1 MELYLRPAGPA
12 DAEEIA
18 EVQRLSWL
26 ATYREMLSPDSLAR
40 AEAAWDA
47 RHWRHSLER
56 VDDRVFSLVIEGR
69 ECGIAGFGVAG
80 PRRGG
85 RDPLL
90 QSFKAEIYLLYLLP
104 RFQGRGLGA
113 RLMQGLA
120 RVLIARGM
128 DSALV
133 WALAQNLKAIGFY
146 RRMSGAMLMQC
157 RKPFFGESVSEVALG
172 WRDLSRL
179 TGMSWNT
186 RE

>member
-18 EVQRLSWL
+18 EVQRQSWR
-26 ATYREMLSPDSLAR
+26 ATYQGMLSPASLAR
-40 AEAAWDA
+40 SETLWNV

-56 VDDRVFSLVIEGR
+56 IDDRVFSLVIEGR
-69 ECGIAGFGVAG
+69 DCGITGFGVAG

-90 QSFKAEIYLLYLLP
+90 QSFKAEIYLLYFLP
-104 RFQGRGLGA
+104 QYQGRGLGA
-113 RLMQGLA
+113 LLMQGLA
-120 RVLIARGM
+120 RVLLARGM

-157 RKPFFGESVSEVALG
+157 HKPFFGESVSEVALG

-186 RE
+186 SD